1 VVAHWLAAGGLQH
14 FPSLSPLADARKY
27 FNSLICVLRTKTAVQ
42 MQRESECG
50 RPSRIG
56 AHATDVGIGDGEG
69 FSNSKSSSRRYGTG
83 VGAALLLV
91 RGASL
96 FHSAVCWT
104 VAPMPTGRT

>member
-1 VVAHWLAAGGLQH
+1 
-14 FPSLSPLADARKY
+14 
-27 FNSLICVLRTKTAVQ
+27 

-50 RPSRIG
+50 KPSRIG

-96 FHSAVCWT
+96 FHSAVC
-104 VAPMPTGRT
+104 

>member
-1 VVAHWLAAGGLQH
+1 MVAHWLGAGGLQH
-14 FPSLSPLADARKY
+14 FPSLSPSADAGKY

-50 RPSRIG
+50 KPSRIG

-91 RGASL
+91 RDASL
-96 FHSAVCWT
+96 FHSAVC
-104 VAPMPTGRT
+104 